1 MSAGGGA
8 SGHELPAAVERRFF
22 AQDAATLLRA
32 EHRDFLVSRLLEEGD
47 GDELRWLFARVGDE
61 AVASFVARRG
71 GRQLSRRSRA
81 FWSAVLGV
89 PAQPAA
95 ALQHELWPLA

>member
-1 MSAGGGA
+1 MSGGDERGDA
-8 SGHELPAAVERRFF
+8 PPTAVLQRFSGHH
-22 AQDAATLLRA
+22 AATLLRA
-32 EHRDFLVSRLLEEGD
+32 EHRDFLIGRLLEEGD
-47 GDELRWLFARVGDE
+47 GAELRWLLQRVGRN

-81 FWSAVLGV
+81 FWSAAVGV
-89 PAQPAA
+89 EAAPAT

>member
-1 MSAGGGA
+1 VSGGESADDA
-8 SGHELPAAVERRFF
+8 LPAAVLRRFWGH
-22 AQDAATLLRA
+22 DASKLLRA
-32 EHRDFLVSRLLEEGD
+32 EHRDFLIGRLLEEAD
-47 GDELRWLFARVGDE
+47 GAELRWLLARVGRA

-81 FWSAVLGV
+81 FWTAALGV
-89 PAQPAA
+89 DAPPAT